1 MSSSHTQTK
10 QIPRDA
16 AVMHAILKE
25 MGVPLY
31 EPRVVNQMLEFV
43 YRYITNVVEEARVYS
58 SYAKKKT
65 VDNDD
70 VKLAIKMLNDK
81 SLSCVPPRDLLLDI
95 AKTKNTQPLPLLK
108 SGSGLRLPPDR
119 YCLTQTNYQL
129 QLCKRSVASSASKPA
144 NINVRLPGSGGSFKT
159 PLGVAP
165 RSASSF
171 SSSTTNQPSVPGGIS
186 QPTIQY
192 TIPTNVQLGGAGTPT
207 ITVLA
212 NPAPT
217 TGTKRK
223 FSEDDE
229 SPLH

>member
-1 MSSSHTQTK
+1 MASSHTQTK

-70 VKLAIKMLNDK
+70 VKIAIKMLNDK
-81 SLSCVPPRDLLLDI
+81 SLSCVPPRELLLDI

-129 QLCKRSVASSASKPA
+129 QLYKKSIASSNSKPS
-144 NINVRLPGSGGSFKT
+144 NINVRLPGSSGSFKT

-165 RSASSF
+165 RSVSSF
-171 SSSTTNQPSVPGGIS
+171 SSSVNQTAGGSS

-192 TIPTNVQLGGAGTPT
+192 TIPANVQLGGAGTPT

-212 NPAPT
+212 NPPT
-217 TGTKRK
+217 SGTKRK
-223 FSEDDE
+223 FSEDDD
-229 SPLH
+229 SAMH

>member
-1 MSSSHTQTK
+1 MASSHTQTK
-10 QIPRDA
+10 QVPRDA

-81 SLSCVPPRDLLLDI
+81 SLSCVPPRELLLDI

-129 QLCKRSVASSASKPA
+129 QFNKKAVTSSAAKPA
-144 NINVRLPGSGGSFKT
+144 NIRLSSSSGAFKT

-171 SSSTTNQPSVPGGIS
+171 SSSVNQAPGGSS
-186 QPTIQY
+186 QHTIQY
-192 TIPTNVQLGGAGTPT
+192 TIPANVQLGGAGTPT

-212 NPAPT
+212 NPAPS

-229 SPLH
+229 SALH